1 MMDILRPVLA
11 EVADSPVQEV
21 VDQVGDMIDKAGNKA
36 GSFLSSLPMLSTKLL
51 MAGLAI
57 FVGCIL
63 LRIGR
68 RMIGSIVRMRG
79 KKGMKSLQQMET
91 VKSLVTS
98 IYNYIMYFI
107 IVTVALS
114 IFGVNV
120 SSILAVA
127 GVGGVAIS
135 FGAQTLVKDIISG
148 MFIWM
153 EGNVSVGD
161 VVSING
167 LSGVVEN
174 IAIRTTTVRDYNGN
188 LYVIPN
194 GDIRTLTNR
203 SRGVKRAIVDVRWP
217 YEADQEHVVAII
229 REEMELAGKEI
240 DGLTATPD
248 VMSILSFDTDAVIV
262 RIAAQ
267 CPVGENWRI
276 ERELRTRVKARFD
289 REGIV
294 MPHFQKWPG
303 KG

>member
-1 MMDILRPVLA
+1 MMDFLRPMLA
-11 EVADSPVQEV
+11 EAADSPVQEV
-21 VDQVGDMIDKAGNKA
+21 VEQVGDMIDKAGDRA
-36 GSFLSSLPMLSTKLL
+36 GSFLNMLPMLSTKLL
-51 MAGLAI
+51 MAALAI
-57 FVGCIL
+57 FIGCIL

-79 KKGMKSLQQMET
+79 KKGMKSAQQVDT

-98 IYNYIMYFI
+98 IFNYIMYFI

-120 SSILAVA
+120 SSILTVA
-127 GVGGVAIS
+127 GVGGIAIS

-148 MFIWM
+148 MFIWI
-153 EGNVSVGD
+153 EGNVTVGD

-167 LSGVVEN
+167 LAGVVEN

-194 GDIRTLTNR
+194 GDIRTLTNM
-203 SRGVKRAIVDVRWP
+203 SRGFKRAIVDVRCP
-217 YEADQEHVVAII
+217 YEADQERLVAIL

-240 DGLTATPD
+240 EGLSATPD

-289 REGIV
+289 KEGIV

-303 KG
+303 KT

>member
-1 MMDILRPVLA
+1 MMDFLRPVFA
-11 EVADSPVQEV
+11 EAADSPVQEV
-21 VDQVGDMIDKAGNKA
+21 VEQVGDMIDKAGDRA
-36 GSFLSSLPMLSTKLL
+36 GSFLNMLPVLSTKLL

-57 FVGCIL
+57 FIGCIL

-68 RMIGSIVRMRG
+68 RMIVSIVRMRG
-79 KKGMKSLQQMET
+79 KKGMKSIQQVDT

-98 IYNYIMYFI
+98 IFNYIMYFI
-107 IVTVALS
+107 IITVALS

-127 GVGGVAIS
+127 GVGGIAIS

-148 MFIWM
+148 MFIWI
-153 EGNVSVGD
+153 EGNVTVGD
-161 VVSING
+161 IVSING

-194 GDIRTLTNR
+194 GDIRTLTNM
-203 SRGVKRAIVDVRWP
+203 SRGFKRAIVDVRCP
-217 YEADQEHVVAII
+217 YEADQERVVSIL

-240 DGLTATPD
+240 EGLSAAPE
-248 VMSILSFDTDAVIV
+248 VMSILSFDTDAVLV

-289 REGIV
+289 KEGIV

-303 KG
+303 KT